1 MLSIERAFDPQR
13 MPDRPSWWSYPMNC
27 HHGHEWGPG
36 LVTVGW
42 VPCECP
48 EAQAE
53 KMGHLWVR
61 CHGAPGCASI
71 WYRPTHSPGPPL
83 GQSFA

>member
-1 MLSIERAFDPQR
+1 MTELPA
-13 MPDRPSWWSYPMNC
+13 WWSYPKQC

-42 VPCECP
+42 MPCECP

-53 KMGHLWVR
+53 NTGHLWVR
-61 CHGAPGCASI
+61 CHAAEGCLSI
-71 WYRPTHSPGPPL
+71 WYRPAHSPSPL
-83 GQSFA
+83 NMPLDRVVQA